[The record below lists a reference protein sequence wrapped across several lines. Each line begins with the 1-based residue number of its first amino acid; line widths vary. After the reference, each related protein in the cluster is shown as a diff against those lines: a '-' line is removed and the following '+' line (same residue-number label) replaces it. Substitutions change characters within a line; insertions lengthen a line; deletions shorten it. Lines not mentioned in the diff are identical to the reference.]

1 MPINTLISDNGIQL
15 TSAQKRAAKY
25 IMDHYDESIFL
36 TASKLAK
43 KAGVSEATI
52 VRLAQVLGFEGYPK
66 LQQMLRKNLQNRLT
80 TVTRLEQT
88 VKNIRTDGDIL
99 TRIMQED
106 IRNLSETLRD
116 ISPEIFQKAVTDMK
130 NARRIYVV
138 GLRGAHAPALV
149 LALYLRFLQKQASAV
164 IPGYGDVWNT
174 LHGMNSDDLVI
185 GISFP
190 RYTRLTIE
198 ILEYSKGN
206 GARVGAITDSA
217 LSPLARNA
225 NWVLPVHSRIDS
237 FIESFTATMSL
248 VNALL
253 TELSV
258 QNPEETKK
266 ALEERE
272 LLWQKKEIYVLPFAN
287 YKKDRT
293 KITSPKAASDCSGSL
308 SPEDK

>member
-1 MPINTLISDNGIQL
+1 MPINTLLSDNRIQL
-15 TSAQKRAAKY
+15 TEAQKRAVKY

-52 VRLAQVLGFEGYPK
+52 VRLAQVLGFDGYPK

-80 TVTRLEQT
+80 TVNRLEQT

-99 TRIMQED
+99 TRIIQED

-116 ISPEIFQKAVTDMK
+116 ISLETFHKAVTDMK

-174 LHGMNSDDLVI
+174 LHGMTSDDLVI

-198 ILEYSKGN
+198 ILEYAKEN
-206 GARVGAITDSA
+206 GARVGAITDSVI
-217 LSPLARNA
+217 SPLARNA
-225 NWVLPVHSRIDS
+225 DWVLPVHSRLDS
-237 FIESFTATMSL
+237 FIESFTAAMSL

-266 ALEERE
+266 ALKERE
-272 LLWQKKEIYVLPFAN
+272 FLWQKKEIYVLPFAD
-287 YKKDRT
+287 YKKGRK
-293 KITSPKAASDCSGSL
+293 KISPL
-308 SPEDK
+308 